1 MYVTIDE
8 NKCTGCNAC
17 IRTCRV
23 NDANIAKRSA
33 NGEKSII
40 SIDPV
45 KCIGCG
51 ECVKK
56 CVHGARDYIDDT
68 DKFFKDLKAN
78 MDITVLV
85 APAFRLTEPNADKM
99 LWQLRELGVKKIYD
113 VSFGADI
120 CTYMHIKAVKEKKV
134 QKIMSQPCAA
144 LTEYILKHKHELIPS
159 LSPIH
164 SPISC
169 GAVYLRKYEKISGPI
184 AVISPCIAKKFEFEE
199 TGLVQ
204 YNVTYKR
211 LVEYLSKTNI
221 PAPAQPFKFDGMKSY
236 CGKIYPKPGGLK
248 ECLLHAVPT
257 LNVRNAEGV
266 DHVYHEL
273 EIYAKSPDAC
283 KPDVY
288 DILSCANG
296 CISGPGTNYDEF
308 KLFSYLNNASV
319 TSANEFKRRE
329 KQTALNKDKQFSWF
343 AKHLRFEDFIRKY
356 VPKNVGKIDVSNYQL
371 EESYAMLGKTTHAEK
386 TFDCHACG
394 YNSCKEM
401 AIAIARGLNYPENCH
416 QYAAKMAEIAKAE
429 TQQAQ
434 LIANEKNAQIIK
446 AADEIS
452 EEINTIHSNTLKIV
466 ADCTEANNNMDNV
479 RIHLDA
485 LVSKVGEINVAIADV
500 VEVNKKYQ
508 QMAEIIKN
516 ITDQTQILSTNASI
530 EAARAGA
537 AGKGFAIVA
546 GEIRTLAANT
556 RQTTE
561 IVADNNTIVAKDT
574 RIIMDIASDISKT
587 VQEVSEKISE
597 LNQTISTTSQTSNK
611 ISEEVD
617 NIQNTA
623 EALISLE

>member
-8 NKCTGCNAC
+8 HKCTGCNAC

-23 NDANIAKRSA
+23 NDANIAKKSA
-33 NGEKSII
+33 DGKKSII
-40 SIDPV
+40 SIDPT

-56 CVHGARDYIDDT
+56 CVHGARNYIDDT
-68 DKFFKDLKAN
+68 EKFFSDLRAN

-85 APAFRLTEPNADKM
+85 APAFRLTEPNADRM
-99 LWQLRELGVKKIYD
+99 LWQLRGLGVKRIYD

-120 CTYMHIKAVKEKKV
+120 CTYMHIKAVKEKRV
-134 QKIMSQPCAA
+134 GKIMSQPCAA
-144 LTEYILKHKHELIPS
+144 LTEYILKHKHNLIPS

-169 GAVYLRKYEKISGPI
+169 AAVYLRKYEGISGPI

-211 LVEYLSKTNI
+211 LVEYLSGTNVSV
-221 PAPAQPFKFDGMKSY
+221 PNQPFQFDGMQSY
-236 CGKIYPKPGGLK
+236 CGKIYPKPGGLR

-273 EIYAKSPDAC
+273 DIYAKAPENC

-296 CISGPGTNYDEF
+296 CISGPGTNFDENR
-308 KLFSYLNNASV
+308 LFNYLSNASV
-319 TSANEFKRRE
+319 TTANEFRRRE
-329 KQTALNKDKQFSWF
+329 SQTSFKSDKQFAWF
-343 AKHLRFEDFIRKY
+343 AKHLRIEDFIRKY
-356 VPKNVGKIDVSNYQL
+356 EAKNVGKIDVSAYQL
-371 EESYAMLGKTTHAEK
+371 EGAYASLGKSTHSEK

-416 QYAAKMAEIAKAE
+416 QYAAKMAEIAKTE
-429 TQQAQ
+429 IQQAQ
-434 LIANEKNAQIIK
+434 TVANERNSQIIK

-452 EEINTIHSNTLKIV
+452 TEISTIHNNTLKIV
-466 ADCTEANNNMDNV
+466 ADCTEADTSMSNV
-479 RIHLDA
+479 KIHLDD
-485 LVSKVGEINVAIADV
+485 LVTKVEEINVAIADV

-508 QMAEIIKN
+508 QMAELIKN
-516 ITDQTQILSTNASI
+516 ITDQTHILSTNASI

-537 AGKGFAIVA
+537 AGKSFAIVA

-561 IVADNNTIVAKDT
+561 IVAENNSIVSKDT
-574 RIIMDIASDISKT
+574 KIIMDIASDISNT
-587 VQEVSEKISE
+587 VQEVSEKIAE
-597 LNQTISTTSQTSNK
+597 LNQTIAVTTQTSNE
-611 ISEEVD
+611 ISCEVD

-623 EALISLE
+623 QALLAHQ